1 MPPEQLNYS
10 AVGAI
15 GKKPII
21 GILGGIGS
29 GKSTV
34 AAEFAK
40 LGCKVIDADKIAH
53 ELLLYKTAVK
63 EKVVGLFGQAIL
75 NSAGKIDR
83 EKLAEVV
90 FADTPSRCSM
100 PDARYSSRINPPTAG
115 LNQNPALLG
124 QESRTENQESRTE
137 NQESRTENQESRIEN
152 RVSRI
157 EMLNE
162 IIHPLVLQR
171 AEELIEQ
178 YNRQNQVKAIVL
190 DMPLLVEVGWDQ
202 RCDKLIFVDCEQKLR
217 LDRAKKLGFDK
228 NQVEIRENF
237 QISLDNKAN
246 LADNT
251 IENNSDFSVLAK
263 QVVNIFS
270 YIMYNG

>member
-1 MPPEQLNYS
+1 M
-10 AVGAI
+10 GTT

-53 ELLLYKTAVK
+53 GLLDEPSVK
-63 EKVVGLFGQAIL
+63 EKVVALFGRSIL
-75 NSAGKIDR
+75 NPEGKIDR

-90 FADTPSRCSM
+90 FADADKLSL
-100 PDARYSSRINPPTAG
+100 I
-115 LNQNPALLG
+115 
-124 QESRTENQESRTE
+124 
-137 NQESRTENQESRIEN
+137 
-152 RVSRI
+152 
-157 EMLNE
+157 NE

-171 AEELIEQ
+171 ARELIKQ
-178 YNRQNQVKAIVL
+178 YDCQKQVKAIVL
-190 DMPLLVEVGWDQ
+190 DMPLLVEVGWDK

-228 NQVEIRENF
+228 NQVKIRENF

>member
-1 MPPEQLNYS
+1 M
-10 AVGAI
+10 GAT

-40 LGCKVIDADKIAH
+40 LGCKVIDADKIAR
-53 ELLLYKTAVK
+53 ELLLYKKAVK
-63 EKVVGLFGQAIL
+63 EKVVGLFGRTIL

-90 FADTPSRCSM
+90 FADADKLSL
-100 PDARYSSRINPPTAG
+100 I
-115 LNQNPALLG
+115 
-124 QESRTENQESRTE
+124 
-137 NQESRTENQESRIEN
+137 
-152 RVSRI
+152 
-157 EMLNE
+157 NE

-171 AEELIEQ
+171 AQELIKQ
-178 YNRQNQVKAIVL
+178 YDCQKQVKAIVL
-190 DMPLLVEVGWDQ
+190 DMPLLVEVGWDK

-228 NQVEIRENF
+228 NQVKIRENF